1 MLAQPA
7 RFATAGR
14 WAGLQ
19 SALFQRIGLPPYQG
33 YPDIPVLF
41 AHGRSSMNPS
51 DSRDSDLMAS
61 VGIGQPV
68 PRREDAILV
77 QGHGRYTDD
86 LSVER
91 QLFAAFVRS
100 PHAHGHL
107 RDLDLAEAR
116 AMKGVVAI
124 YTAADLDGHGYNP
137 IATPIAVPGRDGA
150 PMKRPQ
156 RAALAADKVRFVGDP
171 VAMVVART
179 ADQARSAAEAVRL
192 DIDILPA
199 VTDAEQALGADAP
212 QLYDDVAGN
221 LIVDFQSG
229 DGEKVAAAF
238 AGAAHIARVRIVNNR
253 VVVNPI
259 EPRSAI
265 ASFDGK
271 SKRYTLHA
279 PSQGAF
285 GMRNNLAAAMGVK
298 PAGLRLVTG
307 HVGGSFG
314 MKASVFP
321 EYVTLLHAARMLKR
335 PVKWTDQRSESFV
348 SDHHGRDMVFE
359 AELALDARGRF
370 LATRFTGVANMGAY
384 LTPVGAMMPT
394 ANIGKNS
401 VGMYRTPL
409 VEVRTRCAVTNTP
422 PIGAYRGAGR
432 PEGNYFMERLI
443 DTAARDMGID
453 SASLRRRNLIP
464 PARLPWATPV
474 GTVYDSG
481 DFPALFERALEAS
494 DWKGYTGRLRASRK
508 AGLLRGRGIGCY
520 LEVTAPPTNE
530 MGGIHFEPDG
540 SVSIVTGT
548 LDYGQ
553 GHWTPFAQ
561 LLTSQLGVPFA
572 AIKLVQG
579 DSDRLIAGGG
589 TGGSKSLMA
598 SGSAII
604 EASELVIEKGK
615 LLAGHFLEANTAD
628 IEFANGR
635 FTVIGTD
642 RSIKI
647 MDIAAR
653 LRGGAAVP
661 PDLPQ
666 SLDVDH
672 VFKAAPSAYPNGC
685 HVAEVEIDPETG
697 HVEVARYVMINDFG
711 TVVNPMIVEGQLHG
725 GVVQGI
731 GQALFE
737 RTVYDDSGQLLTG
750 SYMDYALPRAADVPF
765 FSFVSRGVPTLN
777 NRVGAKGCG
786 EAGCAGSLPSVM
798 NAVVDAL
805 APYGITHLDMPA
817 TPQAVWRAVQSGRIG

>member
-1 MLAQPA
+1 M
-7 RFATAGR
+7 
-14 WAGLQ
+14 
-19 SALFQRIGLPPYQG
+19 
-33 YPDIPVLF
+33 
-41 AHGRSSMNPS
+41 
-51 DSRDSDLMAS
+51 
-61 VGIGQPV
+61 
-68 PRREDAILV
+68 PRKEDAILV

-86 LSVER
+86 LSVDG

-100 PHAHGHL
+100 PHAHGIL
-107 RDLDLAEAR
+107 RGVDAADAR
-116 AMKGVVAI
+116 AMKGVVAV
-124 YTAADLDGHGYNP
+124 YTAADMEGCGYNA
-137 IATPIAVPGRDGA
+137 ILTVMDVPGRDGTA
-150 PMKRPQ
+150 MKKPP
-156 RAALAADKVRFVGDP
+156 RAALTAGKVRFVGDP
-171 VAMVVART
+171 VAVVVAHT
-179 ADQARSAAEAVRL
+179 ADQARNAAEAVRL
-192 DIDILPA
+192 DIDVLPA
-199 VTDAEQALGADAP
+199 VTDAEAALSADAP
-212 QLYDDVAGN
+212 QLYDDLAGN
-221 LIVDFQSG
+221 LIVDFQFG
-229 DGEKVAAAF
+229 DSAKVAAAF
-238 AGAAHIARVRIVNNR
+238 DAAAHVSRLRIVNNR

-259 EPRSAI
+259 EPRTAI

-271 SKRYTLHA
+271 AKRYTLHA

-285 GMRNNLAAAMGVK
+285 GMRNSLAAAMGVT
-298 PAGLRLVTG
+298 PADMRLVTG

-314 MKASVFP
+314 MKAAVFP
-321 EYVTLLHAARMLKR
+321 EYVVLLHAARKLKR

-348 SDHHGRDMVFE
+348 GDHHGRDMVFE

-384 LTPVGAMMPT
+384 LTPAGPNMATM
-394 ANIGKNS
+394 NIGKNS

-409 VEVRTRCAVTNTP
+409 VEIKTRCAVTNTS

-443 DTAARDMGID
+443 DTAAREMGID
-453 SASLRRRNLIP
+453 RTSLRRRNLIP
-464 PARLPWATPV
+464 SARLPWATPM

-494 DWKGYTGRLRASRK
+494 DWKGYAGRQRASRK
-508 AGLLRGRGIGCY
+508 AGLLRGRGVGCY

-561 LLTSQLGVPFA
+561 LLNSQLGVPFDQ
-572 AIKLVQG
+572 IKLVQG

-598 SGSAII
+598 SGTAII
-604 EASELVIEKGK
+604 EASELVVEKGR
-615 LLAGHFLEANTAD
+615 LLAGHFLEADVAD
-628 IEFANGR
+628 IEFAAGN
-635 FTVIGTD
+635 FTVSGTD
-642 RSIKI
+642 RSIGI

-653 LRGGAAVP
+653 LHSGTALAAE
-661 PDLPQ
+661 LPQ

-672 VFKAAPSAYPNGC
+672 VLKIAPSAYPNGC
-685 HVAEVEIDPETG
+685 HVAEVEIHPETG
-697 HVEVARYVMINDFG
+697 RVAVAQYVMVNDFG

-737 RTVYDDSGQLLTG
+737 RTVYDDSGQLITG

-765 FSFVSRGVPTLN
+765 FSFVSQGVPTLH

-805 APYGITHLDMPA
+805 APYGVTHLDMPA
-817 TPQAVWRAVQSGRIG
+817 TPQAVWRAIQSGQVG

>member
-1 MLAQPA
+1 
-7 RFATAGR
+7 
-14 WAGLQ
+14 
-19 SALFQRIGLPPYQG
+19 
-33 YPDIPVLF
+33 
-41 AHGRSSMNPS
+41 MNTRVSPGS
-51 DSRDSDLMAS
+51 LSVTS

-68 PRREDAILV
+68 PRQEDGILV
-77 QGHGRYTDD
+77 QGQGRYTDD
-86 LSVER
+86 LSVEK

-100 PHAHGHL
+100 PYAHGHL
-107 RDLDLAEAR
+107 RAVDAEDAR
-116 AMKGVVAI
+116 AMKGVVAV
-124 YTAADLDGHGYNP
+124 YTAAELDGQGYG
-137 IATPIAVPGRDGA
+137 ALLTAMDLPGRDGTSMRK
-150 PMKRPQ
+150 PH
-156 RAALAADKVRFVGDP
+156 RAALAAGKVRFVGDP
-171 VAMVVART
+171 VAVVVART
-179 ADQARSAAEAVRL
+179 ADQARDAAEAVRL
-192 DIDILPA
+192 DIEVLPA
-199 VTDAEQALGADAP
+199 VTDAEDALRADAP

-221 LIVDFQSG
+221 LILDYQSG
-229 DGEKVAAAF
+229 DSARVAAAF
-238 AGAAHIARVRIVNNR
+238 AAAAHVARLRIVNNR

-259 EPRSAI
+259 EPRSAVAI
-265 ASFDGK
+265 FDGK

-298 PAGLRLVTG
+298 PADLRLVTG

-314 MKASVFP
+314 MKSVVFP
-321 EYVTLLHAARMLKR
+321 EYVALLHAARKLKR

-394 ANIGKNS
+394 TNVGKNS

-409 VEVRTRCAVTNTP
+409 VEVRTRCVVTNTP

-443 DTAARDMGID
+443 DTAAREMGID
-453 SASLRRRNLIP
+453 RASLRRRNLILP
-464 PARLPWATPV
+464 TQLPWATPT

-494 DWKGYTGRLRASRK
+494 GWKGYAARLRASRK

-520 LEVTAPPTNE
+520 LEVTAPPSNE
-530 MGGIHFEPDG
+530 MGGIHFAPDG
-540 SVSIVTGT
+540 SVNIVTGT

-561 LLTSQLGVPFA
+561 LLTSQLGVPFER
-572 AIKLVQG
+572 IRLVQG
-579 DSDRLIAGGG
+579 DSDQLIAGGG

-615 LLAGHFLEANTAD
+615 LLAGHFLEANVAD
-628 IEFANGR
+628 IEFAAGR
-635 FTVIGTD
+635 FGVVGTD
-642 RSIKI
+642 RSIGI

-653 LRGGAAVP
+653 LRGGCAVP
-661 PDLPQ
+661 SELPQ

-685 HVAEVEIDPETG
+685 HIAEVEIDPQTG
-697 HVEVARYVMINDFG
+697 HVEIARYVMVNDFG

-737 RTVYDDSGQLLTG
+737 RTVYDDAGQLMTG

-765 FSFVSRGVPTLN
+765 FSFASRGVPTPN

-805 APYGITHLDMPA
+805 APFGITHLDMPA
-817 TPQAVWRAVQSGRIG
+817 TPQAIWRAVRSGPGGRDGDAARGATA

>member
-1 MLAQPA
+1 M
-7 RFATAGR
+7 R
-14 WAGLQ
+14 
-19 SALFQRIGLPPYQG
+19 
-33 YPDIPVLF
+33 
-41 AHGRSSMNPS
+41 
-51 DSRDSDLMAS
+51 
-61 VGIGQPV
+61 
-68 PRREDAILV
+68 
-77 QGHGRYTDD
+77 
-86 LSVER
+86 
-91 QLFAAFVRS
+91 
-100 PHAHGHL
+100 
-107 RDLDLAEAR
+107 
-116 AMKGVVAI
+116 GVVAV
-124 YTAADLDGHGYNP
+124 YTAADLDSQGYNAILRP
-137 IATPIAVPGRDGA
+137 SDVPGRDGA
-150 PMKRPQ
+150 SMRKPP

-171 VAMVVART
+171 VAVVVART
-179 ADQARSAAEAVRL
+179 ADQARDAAEAVRL
-192 DIDILPA
+192 DIDVLPA
-199 VTDAEQALGADAP
+199 VTDAQEALSADAP
-212 QLYDDVAGN
+212 QLYDDVPGN
-221 LIVDFQSG
+221 LIVDYRFG
-229 DGEKVAAAF
+229 DSEKIAATF
-238 AGAAHIARVRIVNNR
+238 AGAAHIAKLRIVNNR

-259 EPRSAI
+259 EPRAAI

-279 PSQGAF
+279 PSQGVF

-298 PAGLRLVTG
+298 PAAMRLVTG

-314 MKASVFP
+314 MKSAVFP
-321 EYVTLLHAARMLKR
+321 EYVALLHAARMLKR

-370 LATRFTGVANMGAY
+370 LATRFKGVANMGAY

-394 ANIGKNS
+394 MNVGKNS
-401 VGMYRTPL
+401 IGMYRTPL
-409 VEVRTRCAVTNTP
+409 VEIQTRCAVTNTP

-443 DTAARDMGID
+443 DTAAREMGID

-464 PARLPWATPV
+464 PDKLPWATPI

-481 DFPALFERALEAS
+481 DFPALFARALEAS
-494 DWKGYTGRLRASRK
+494 DWKGYARRSRASRK

-530 MGGIHFEPDG
+530 MGGIHFAPDG
-540 SVSIVTGT
+540 SVNIVTGT

-561 LLTSQLGVPFA
+561 LLTSQLGVPFDR
-572 AIKLVQG
+572 IRLIQG

-604 EASELVIEKGK
+604 EASDLVIEKGK
-615 LLAGHFLEANTAD
+615 LLAGHFLEANIAD
-628 IEFANGR
+628 IEFAAGR
-635 FTVIGTD
+635 FVVVGTD
-642 RSIKI
+642 RSIGI

-653 LRGGAAVP
+653 LRTGSGVP
-661 PDLPQ
+661 SNLPQ

-697 HVEVARYVMINDFG
+697 HVEVVRYVMVNDFG
-711 TVVNPMIVEGQLHG
+711 TIVNPMIVEGQLHG

-737 RTVYDDSGQLLTG
+737 RTVYDDSGQPMTG
-750 SYMDYALPRAADVPF
+750 SFMDYALPRAADVPF
-765 FSFVSRGVPTLN
+765 FSFVSQGVPTLT

-805 APYGITHLDMPA
+805 APYGITHLDMPV
-817 TPQAVWRAVQSGRIG
+817 TPQAVWRAVRSGRIGFVP

>member
-1 MLAQPA
+1 MNSPVSP
-7 RFATAGR
+7 GR
-14 WAGLQ
+14 
-19 SALFQRIGLPPYQG
+19 
-33 YPDIPVLF
+33 DPV
-41 AHGRSSMNPS
+41 
-51 DSRDSDLMAS
+51 AS

-68 PRREDAILV
+68 PRKEDAILV

-86 LSVER
+86 LSVEG
-91 QLFAAFVRS
+91 QVFAAFVRS
-100 PHAHGHL
+100 PHAHGIL
-107 RDLDLAEAR
+107 RGVDTAEAR
-116 AMKGVVAI
+116 SMKGVVAV
-124 YTAADLDGHGYNP
+124 YTAADLNGRGYNA
-137 IATPIAVPGRDGA
+137 ILTPIDVPGRNGA
-150 PMKRPQ
+150 SMSKPR

-171 VAMVVART
+171 VAVVVART
-179 ADQARSAAEAVRL
+179 ADQARNAAEAVRL
-192 DIDILPA
+192 DIDVLPA
-199 VTDAEQALGADAP
+199 VTDAEAALGTEAP

-221 LIVDFQSG
+221 LIVDFQFG
-229 DGEKVAAAF
+229 DSKKVAAAF
-238 AGAAHIARVRIVNNR
+238 AEAAHITRLRIVNNR

-259 EPRSAI
+259 EPRAAL

-298 PAGLRLVTG
+298 PAELRLITG

-321 EYVTLLHAARMLKR
+321 EYIVLLHAARMLKR

-394 ANIGKNS
+394 MNVGKNS
-401 VGMYRTPL
+401 VGMYQTPL
-409 VEVRTRCAVTNTP
+409 VEIRTRCAVTNTP

-443 DTAARDMGID
+443 DTAAREMGID
-453 SASLRRRNLIP
+453 KASLRRRNLVS
-464 PARLPWATPV
+464 PAKLPWATPM

-494 DWKGYTGRLRASRK
+494 DWKGYPARMKASRK

-530 MGGIHFEPDG
+530 MGGIHFESDG

-561 LLTSQLGVPFA
+561 LLTSQLGVPFEQ
-572 AIKLVQG
+572 IKLVQG

-604 EASELVIEKGK
+604 EASDLVIEKGK
-615 LLAGHFLEANTAD
+615 LLAGHFLEANVAD
-628 IEFANGR
+628 IAFAAGQ
-635 FTVIGTD
+635 FTVVGTD
-642 RSIKI
+642 RSIGI

-653 LRGGAAVP
+653 LRGDAAVA

-685 HVAEVEIDPETG
+685 HIAEVEIDPETG
-697 HVEVARYVMINDFG
+697 HVEVVRYVMVNDFG
-711 TVVNPMIVEGQLHG
+711 TVVNPMLVEGQLHG

-737 RTVYDDSGQLLTG
+737 RTVYDESGQLMTG
-750 SYMDYALPRAADVPF
+750 SYMDYALPRAGDVPF
-765 FSFVSRGVPTLN
+765 FSFESQGVPTMN

-817 TPQAVWRAVQSGRIG
+817 TPQAVWRAFQSGRIGSAT

>member
-1 MLAQPA
+1 MNSRVSP
-7 RFATAGR
+7 G
-14 WAGLQ
+14 
-19 SALFQRIGLPPYQG
+19 S
-33 YPDIPVLF
+33 DPV
-41 AHGRSSMNPS
+41 
-51 DSRDSDLMAS
+51 AS
-61 VGIGQPV
+61 VEIGQPV
-68 PRREDAILV
+68 PRKEDAILV
-77 QGHGRYTDD
+77 QGHGGYTDD

-100 PHAHGHL
+100 PHAHGTL
-107 RDLDLAEAR
+107 RAIDAAEAR
-116 AMKGVVAI
+116 SMKGVVAI
-124 YTAADLDGHGYNP
+124 YTAADLNGHGYNA
-137 IATPIAVPGRDGA
+137 ILTPIDVPGRNGA
-150 PMKRPQ
+150 SMRKPR

-171 VAMVVART
+171 VAVVVART
-179 ADQARSAAEAVRL
+179 ADQARNAAEAVRL
-192 DIDILPA
+192 DIGVLPA
-199 VTDAEQALGADAP
+199 VTDAEAALSAGAP

-221 LIVDFQSG
+221 LIVDFQFG
-229 DGEKVAAAF
+229 DNKKVAAAF
-238 AGAAHIARVRIVNNR
+238 AQAAHTARLRIVNNR

-259 EPRSAI
+259 EPRAAI

-298 PAGLRLVTG
+298 PTHMRLVTG

-314 MKASVFP
+314 MKAAVFP
-321 EYVTLLHAARMLKR
+321 EYVVLLHAARMLKR

-348 SDHHGRDMVFE
+348 SDHHGRDMVFD

-394 ANIGKNS
+394 MNVGKNS

-409 VEVRTRCAVTNTP
+409 VEIQTRCAVTNTP

-453 SASLRRRNLIP
+453 KASLRRRNLIP
-464 PARLPWATPV
+464 PAKLPWATPM

-481 DFPALFERALEAS
+481 DFPALFERALETS
-494 DWKGYTGRLRASRK
+494 DWKGYAGRLRKSRK

-520 LEVTAPPTNE
+520 LEVTAPPSNE

-561 LLTSQLGVPFA
+561 LLTSQLGVPFER
-572 AIKLVQG
+572 IKLMQG

-615 LLAGHFLEANTAD
+615 LLAGHFLEANVAD
-628 IEFANGR
+628 IAFAAGQ
-635 FTVIGTD
+635 FTVFGTD
-642 RSIKI
+642 RSIGI

-653 LRGGAAVP
+653 LHAGAAVALG
-661 PDLPQ
+661 LPQ

-672 VFKAAPSAYPNGC
+672 VLKSAPSAYPNGC

-697 HVEVARYVMINDFG
+697 HVEVARYVMVNDFG

-737 RTVYDDSGQLLTG
+737 RTVYDDSGQLITG

-765 FSFVSRGVPTLN
+765 FSFVSQGVPTLN

-805 APYGITHLDMPA
+805 TPYGITHLDMPA
-817 TPQAVWRAVQSGRIG
+817 TPLAVWRAIQSGQIGSDRNGPS

>member
-1 MLAQPA
+1 
-7 RFATAGR
+7 
-14 WAGLQ
+14 
-19 SALFQRIGLPPYQG
+19 
-33 YPDIPVLF
+33 
-41 AHGRSSMNPS
+41 
-51 DSRDSDLMAS
+51 MAS
-61 VGIGQPV
+61 VGIGQSV

-77 QGHGRYTDD
+77 QGQGLYTDD
-86 LSVER
+86 LTLER

-107 RDLDLAEAR
+107 RAVDAADAM

-124 YTAADLDGHGYNP
+124 YTAADLDGQGYSA
-137 IATPIAVPGRDGA
+137 ISTPTDIPGRNGTSMRK
-150 PMKRPQ
+150 PL
-156 RAALAADKVRFVGDP
+156 RAALAAEKVRFVGDP
-171 VAMVVART
+171 VAMVVALT
-179 ADQARSAAEAVRL
+179 ADQARNAAEAVRL
-192 DIDILPA
+192 DIDVLPA
-199 VTDAEQALGADAP
+199 VTEAEQALGADAP

-229 DGEKVAAAF
+229 DENKVAEAF
-238 AGAAHIARVRIVNNR
+238 AKAAHIARVRIVNNR

-259 EPRSAI
+259 EPRSAL
-265 ASFDGK
+265 ASFDLK
-271 SKRYTLHA
+271 TKRYTLHA

-298 PAGLRLVTG
+298 PAELRLVTG

-321 EYVTLLHAARMLKR
+321 EYVALLHAARMLKR

-409 VEVRTRCAVTNTP
+409 VAVRTRCAVTNTP

-443 DTAARDMGID
+443 DTAAREMGID

-464 PARLPWATPV
+464 PAKLPWATPV

-481 DFPALFERALEAS
+481 DFPALFEKALEAA
-494 DWKGYTGRLRASRK
+494 DWKGYAARLRTSRK

-540 SVSIVTGT
+540 SVCIVTGT

-561 LLTSQLGVPFA
+561 LLTSQLGIPFEK
-572 AIKLVQG
+572 IKLVQG
-579 DSDRLIAGGG
+579 DSDRLVAGGG

-615 LLAGHFLEANTAD
+615 LIAGHVLEANVAD
-628 IEFANGR
+628 IEFGAGR

-642 RSIKI
+642 RSIDI
-647 MDIAAR
+647 MQLAAR
-653 LRGGAAVP
+653 LRDGAIIA

-672 VFKAAPSAYPNGC
+672 VFKAAPSTYPNGC
-685 HVAEVEIDPETG
+685 HVAEVEIDPQTG
-697 HVEVARYVMINDFG
+697 HVEVVRYVMTNDFG

-737 RTVYDDSGQLLTG
+737 RTVYDESGQLLTG

-765 FSFVSRGVPTLN
+765 FSFVSHAVPTLN

-805 APYGITHLDMPA
+805 APYGVRHMDMPA
-817 TPQAVWRAVQSGRIG
+817 TPQAVWRAIQSRRAGSAA

>member
-1 MLAQPA
+1 M
-7 RFATAGR
+7 
-14 WAGLQ
+14 
-19 SALFQRIGLPPYQG
+19 
-33 YPDIPVLF
+33 
-41 AHGRSSMNPS
+41 
-51 DSRDSDLMAS
+51 
-61 VGIGQPV
+61 
-68 PRREDAILV
+68 LV
-77 QGHGRYTDD
+77 QGAGRYTDD
-86 LSVER
+86 LTVEG

-100 PHAHGHL
+100 PHAHGVL
-107 RDLDLAEAR
+107 RAVDASEAR
-116 AMKGVVAI
+116 AMKGVVAV
-124 YTAADLDGHGYNP
+124 YTAADLEGCGYKP
-137 IATPIAVPGRDGA
+137 ILTAIDVPGRNGVS
-150 PMKRPQ
+150 MQKPQ

-171 VAMVVART
+171 VAVVVART
-179 ADQARSAAEAVRL
+179 ADQARTAAEAVVL
-192 DIDILPA
+192 DIDVLPA
-199 VTDAEQALGADAP
+199 VTDAEAALSADAP

-221 LIVDFQSG
+221 LIVDFQFG
-229 DGEKVAAAF
+229 DSEKVAEAF
-238 AGAAHIARVRIVNNR
+238 AAAAHVTRLRIANNR
-253 VVVNPI
+253 VIVNPI
-259 EPRSAI
+259 EPRAAI

-271 SKRYTLHA
+271 AKRYTLHA

-298 PAGLRLVTG
+298 PADMRLVTG

-314 MKASVFP
+314 MKAAVFP
-321 EYVTLLHAARMLKR
+321 EYVVLLHAARMLKR

-348 SDHHGRDMVFE
+348 SDHHGRDMVFD

-370 LATRFTGVANMGAY
+370 LATRFKGVANMGAY
-384 LTPVGAMMPT
+384 LTPVGPMMAT
-394 ANIGKNS
+394 MNIGKNS

-422 PIGAYRGAGR
+422 AIGAYRGAGR

-443 DTAARDMGID
+443 ETAARDMGID
-453 SASLRRRNLIP
+453 KASLRRRNLIP
-464 PARLPWATPV
+464 PAKLPWATPM

-481 DFPALFERALEAS
+481 DFPALFERALEAA
-494 DWKGYTGRLRASRK
+494 DWKGYAARLRKSRK

-520 LEVTAPPTNE
+520 LEVTAPPSNE
-530 MGGIHFEPDG
+530 MGGIHFEADG
-540 SVSIVTGT
+540 SVCIVTGT

-561 LLTSQLGVPFA
+561 LLTSQLGVPFDR
-572 AIKLVQG
+572 IKLVQG
-579 DSDRLIAGGG
+579 DSDRLVAGGG

-615 LLAGHFLEANTAD
+615 LLAGHFLEANVAD
-628 IEFANGR
+628 IDFAAGR
-635 FTVIGTD
+635 FAVIGTD
-642 RSIKI
+642 RAIGI

-653 LRGGAAVP
+653 MHAGSAVGL
-661 PDLPQ
+661 DLPQ

-672 VFKAAPSAYPNGC
+672 VLKFAPSAYPNGC
-685 HVAEVEIDPETG
+685 HIAEVEIDPETG
-697 HVEVARYVMINDFG
+697 HVEVARYMMVNDFG

-737 RTVYDDSGQLLTG
+737 RTVYDDSGQLVTG

-765 FSFVSRGVPTLN
+765 FSFESQGVPTLN

-805 APYGITHLDMPA
+805 APHGVTHLDMPA
-817 TPQAVWRAVQSGRIG
+817 TPLAVWRAVRSGRSRTGHDGAPRGE